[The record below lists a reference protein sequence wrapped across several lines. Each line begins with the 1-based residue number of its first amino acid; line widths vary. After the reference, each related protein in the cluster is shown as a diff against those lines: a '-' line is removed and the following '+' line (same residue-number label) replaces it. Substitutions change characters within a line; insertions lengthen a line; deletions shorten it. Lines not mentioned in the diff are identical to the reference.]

1 LTNKTEQT
9 SSSPDLME
17 ELLSSNPPKK
27 PLRRGEIID
36 GLIMEIN
43 EEGILLNIGH
53 KSEGFVPTREMR
65 SFTKLDFEELEE
77 GSEIVA
83 LVINPEDDDGATV
96 LSVDKARGERGWRVL
111 EKAKEDDQPVEGVII
126 GSNRGGAVVQAEDV
140 QGFIPLSQ
148 LVGPARELFVPK
160 KENAKDGFIG
170 MKITFKIFELNR
182 RRNRAI
188 FSEKAVLQQERA
200 EKKQQLIQT
209 LKVGDILKGRIV
221 GVSTFGAFVDIGGAD
236 GLIHISELSWDP
248 VSSPADVVTVGTEL
262 NVYVVKID
270 KESLKIALSLK
281 RLTPEPWELIK
292 DELETGKKIAAKVTK
307 ITTFGAFVR
316 TDQGVEGLVHV
327 SEISNRELGS
337 VEDIESI
344 INVGQLLDLTIVN
357 VDTER
362 KRLGLSLISSG
373 LPVEE
378 TVEAETPVEETVE
391 AETPVEETVE
401 AETPVEETVE
411 AETPVEETV
420 EAETPAEEDQK
431 SEEAEDKEKES

>member
-1 LTNKTEQT
+1 MTNKTEENGQA
-9 SSSPDLME
+9 PDLME

-36 GLIMEIN
+36 GKIMEIN
-43 EEGILLNIGH
+43 DEGLLLNIGH
-53 KSEGFVPTREMR
+53 KSEGIVPTREMR
-65 SFTKLDFEELEE
+65 SFTKVDYDTLEE
-77 GSEIVA
+77 GSEVVA
-83 LVINPEDDDGATV
+83 LVINPEDDDGATI

-111 EKAKEDDQPVEGVII
+111 EKAKEEDKAVDGVII

-200 EKKQQLIQT
+200 QKKQELIET
-209 LKVGDILKGRIV
+209 LQVGNILKGRIV

-248 VSSPADVVTVGTEL
+248 VSSPADIVTVGTEMD
-262 NVYVVKID
+262 VYVVKID
-270 KESLKIALSLK
+270 KENLKIALSLK
-281 RLTPEPWELIK
+281 RLTPEPWEIIK
-292 DELETGKKIAAKVTK
+292 DELVVGRKIIAKVTK

-316 TDQGVEGLVHV
+316 TEQGVEGLVLV
-327 SEISNRELGS
+327 SEISNQELGS
-337 VEDIESI
+337 VEDIESV
-344 INVGQLLDLTIVN
+344 INVGQSLDLTIVN
-357 VDTER
+357 VDAER
-362 KRLGLSLISSG
+362 KRLGLSLISSAK
-373 LPVEE
+373 PEE
-378 TVEAETPVEETVE
+378 NEEVQVASVAEDSQTN
-391 AETPVEETVE
+391 
-401 AETPVEETVE
+401 
-411 AETPVEETV
+411 
-420 EAETPAEEDQK
+420 
-431 SEEAEDKEKES
+431 SEENSDATSVSTDEDSTNEEATEEEKEV

>member
-1 LTNKTEQT
+1 MTNKTEENGQA
-9 SSSPDLME
+9 PDLME

-36 GLIMEIN
+36 GKIMEIN
-43 EEGILLNIGH
+43 DEGLLLNIGH
-53 KSEGFVPTREMR
+53 KSEGIVPTREMR
-65 SFTKLDFEELEE
+65 SFTKVDYDTLEE
-77 GSEIVA
+77 GSEVVA
-83 LVINPEDDDGATV
+83 LVINPEDDDGATI

-111 EKAKEDDQPVEGVII
+111 EKAKEEDKAVDGVII

-200 EKKQQLIQT
+200 QKKQELIET
-209 LKVGDILKGRIV
+209 LQVGNILKGRIV

-248 VSSPADVVTVGTEL
+248 VSSPADIVTVGTEMD
-262 NVYVVKID
+262 VYVVKID
-270 KESLKIALSLK
+270 KENLKIALSLK
-281 RLTPEPWELIK
+281 RLTPEPWEIIK
-292 DELETGKKIAAKVTK
+292 DELVVGRKIIAKVTK

-316 TDQGVEGLVHV
+316 TEQGVEGLVHV
-327 SEISNRELGS
+327 SEISNQELGS
-337 VEDIESI
+337 VEDIESV
-344 INVGQLLDLTIVN
+344 INVGQSLDLTIVN
-357 VDTER
+357 VDAER
-362 KRLGLSLISSG
+362 KRLGLSLISSAK
-373 LPVEE
+373 PEE
-378 TVEAETPVEETVE
+378 NEEVQVASVAEDSQTN
-391 AETPVEETVE
+391 
-401 AETPVEETVE
+401 
-411 AETPVEETV
+411 
-420 EAETPAEEDQK
+420 
-431 SEEAEDKEKES
+431 SEENSDATSVSTDEDSTNKEATEEEKEV

>member
-1 LTNKTEQT
+1 MTNKTEENGQA
-9 SSSPDLME
+9 PDLME

-36 GLIMEIN
+36 GKIMEIN
-43 EEGILLNIGH
+43 DEGLLLNIGH
-53 KSEGFVPTREMR
+53 KSEGIVPTREMR
-65 SFTKLDFEELEE
+65 SFTKVDYDTLEE
-77 GSEIVA
+77 GSEVVA
-83 LVINPEDDDGATV
+83 LVINPEDDDGATI

-111 EKAKEDDQPVEGVII
+111 EKAKEEDKAVDGVII

-200 EKKQQLIQT
+200 QKKQELIET
-209 LKVGDILKGRIV
+209 LQVGNILKGRIV

-248 VSSPADVVTVGTEL
+248 VSSPADIVTVGTEMD
-262 NVYVVKID
+262 VYVVKID
-270 KESLKIALSLK
+270 KENLKIALSLK
-281 RLTPEPWELIK
+281 RLTPEPWEIIK
-292 DELETGKKIAAKVTK
+292 DELVVGRKIIAKVTK

-316 TDQGVEGLVHV
+316 TEQGVEGLVHV
-327 SEISNRELGS
+327 SEISNQELGS
-337 VEDIESI
+337 VEDIESV
-344 INVGQLLDLTIVN
+344 INVGQSLDLTIVN

-362 KRLGLSLISSG
+362 KRLGLSLISSAK
-373 LPVEE
+373 PEE
-378 TVEAETPVEETVE
+378 NDEVQVAAVSEDSETNIEENSDTTSVSNDKDS
-391 AETPVEETVE
+391 TKEEVT
-401 AETPVEETVE
+401 EE
-411 AETPVEETV
+411 
-420 EAETPAEEDQK
+420 
-431 SEEAEDKEKES
+431 EKEV

>member
-1 LTNKTEQT
+1 MTNKTEENGQA
-9 SSSPDLME
+9 PDLME

-36 GLIMEIN
+36 GKIMEIN
-43 EEGILLNIGH
+43 DEGLLLNIGH
-53 KSEGFVPTREMR
+53 KSEGIVPTREMR
-65 SFTKLDFEELEE
+65 SFTKVDYDTLEE
-77 GSEIVA
+77 GSEVVA
-83 LVINPEDDDGATV
+83 LVINPEDDDGATI

-111 EKAKEDDQPVEGVII
+111 EKAKEEDKAVDGVII

-200 EKKQQLIQT
+200 QKKQELIET
-209 LKVGDILKGRIV
+209 LQVGNILKGRIV

-248 VSSPADVVTVGTEL
+248 VSSPADIVTVGTEMD
-262 NVYVVKID
+262 VYVVKID
-270 KESLKIALSLK
+270 KENLKIALSLK
-281 RLTPEPWELIK
+281 RLTPEPWEIIK
-292 DELETGKKIAAKVTK
+292 DELVVGRKIVAKVTK

-316 TDQGVEGLVHV
+316 TEQGVEGLVHV
-327 SEISNRELGS
+327 SEISNQELGS
-337 VEDIESI
+337 VEDIESV
-344 INVGQLLDLTIVN
+344 INVGQSLDLTIVN

-362 KRLGLSLISSG
+362 KRLGLSLISSAK
-373 LPVEE
+373 PEE
-378 TVEAETPVEETVE
+378 NDEVQVAAVSEDSETNIEENSDTTSVSI
-391 AETPVEETVE
+391 
-401 AETPVEETVE
+401 
-411 AETPVEETV
+411 
-420 EAETPAEEDQK
+420 EED
-431 SEEAEDKEKES
+431 STNEEVTEEEKEV

>member
-1 LTNKTEQT
+1 MTNKTEENGQA
-9 SSSPDLME
+9 PDLME

-36 GLIMEIN
+36 GKIMEIN
-43 EEGILLNIGH
+43 DEGLLLNIGH
-53 KSEGFVPTREMR
+53 KSEGIVPTREMR
-65 SFTKLDFEELEE
+65 SFTKVDFDTLEE
-77 GSEIVA
+77 GSEVVA
-83 LVINPEDDDGATV
+83 LVINPEDDDGATI

-111 EKAKEDDQPVEGVII
+111 EKAKEEDKAVDGVII

-200 EKKQQLIQT
+200 QKKQELIET
-209 LKVGDILKGRIV
+209 LQVGNILKGRIV

-248 VSSPADVVTVGTEL
+248 VSSPADIVTVGTEMD
-262 NVYVVKID
+262 VYVVKID
-270 KESLKIALSLK
+270 KENLKIALSLK
-281 RLTPEPWELIK
+281 RLTPEPWEIIK
-292 DELETGKKIAAKVTK
+292 DELVVGRKIVAKVTK

-316 TDQGVEGLVHV
+316 TEQGVEGLVHV
-327 SEISNRELGS
+327 SEISHQELGS
-337 VEDIESI
+337 VEDIESV
-344 INVGQLLDLTIVN
+344 INVGQSLDLTIVN

-362 KRLGLSLISSG
+362 KRLGLSLISSAK
-373 LPVEE
+373 PEE
-378 TVEAETPVEETVE
+378 NEEVQIAAESEDSESSIEENSVSTDE
-391 AETPVEETVE
+391 DLTNEEVT
-401 AETPVEETVE
+401 EE
-411 AETPVEETV
+411 
-420 EAETPAEEDQK
+420 
-431 SEEAEDKEKES
+431 EKEV

>member
-1 LTNKTEQT
+1 MTNKTEENGQA
-9 SSSPDLME
+9 PDLME

-36 GLIMEIN
+36 GKIMEIN
-43 EEGILLNIGH
+43 DEGLLLNIGH
-53 KSEGFVPTREMR
+53 KSEGIVPTREMR
-65 SFTKLDFEELEE
+65 SFTKVDYDTLEE
-77 GSEIVA
+77 GSEVVA
-83 LVINPEDDDGATV
+83 LVINPEDDDGATI

-111 EKAKEDDQPVEGVII
+111 EKAKEEDKAVDGVII

-200 EKKQQLIQT
+200 QKKQELIET
-209 LKVGDILKGRIV
+209 LQVGNILKGRIV

-248 VSSPADVVTVGTEL
+248 VSSPADIVTVGTEMD
-262 NVYVVKID
+262 VYVVKID
-270 KESLKIALSLK
+270 KENLKIALSLK
-281 RLTPEPWELIK
+281 RLTPEPWEIIK
-292 DELETGKKIAAKVTK
+292 DQLVVGRKIVAKVTK

-316 TDQGVEGLVHV
+316 TEQGVEGLVHV
-327 SEISNRELGS
+327 SEISNQELGS
-337 VEDIESI
+337 VEDIESV
-344 INVGQLLDLTIVN
+344 INVGQSLDLTIVN
-357 VDTER
+357 VDAER
-362 KRLGLSLISSG
+362 KRLGLSLISSAK
-373 LPVEE
+373 PEE
-378 TVEAETPVEETVE
+378 NEEVQVASVAEDSQTN
-391 AETPVEETVE
+391 
-401 AETPVEETVE
+401 
-411 AETPVEETV
+411 
-420 EAETPAEEDQK
+420 
-431 SEEAEDKEKES
+431 SEENSDATSVSTDEDSTNEEATEEEKEV

>member
-1 LTNKTEQT
+1 LTNKTEENGQA
-9 SSSPDLME
+9 PDLME

-36 GLIMEIN
+36 GKIMEIN
-43 EEGILLNIGH
+43 DEGLLLNIGH
-53 KSEGFVPTREMR
+53 KSEGIVPTREMR
-65 SFTKLDFEELEE
+65 SFTKVDFDTLEE
-77 GSEIVA
+77 GSEVVA
-83 LVINPEDDDGATV
+83 LVINPEDDDGATI

-111 EKAKEDDQPVEGVII
+111 EKAKEDDKAVDGVII

-200 EKKQQLIQT
+200 QKKQELIET
-209 LKVGDILKGRIV
+209 LQVGNILKGRIV

-248 VSSPADVVTVGTEL
+248 VSSPADIVTVGTEMD
-262 NVYVVKID
+262 VYVVKID
-270 KESLKIALSLK
+270 KENLKIALSLK
-281 RLTPEPWELIK
+281 RLTPEPWEIIK
-292 DELETGKKIAAKVTK
+292 DELVVGRKIVAKVTK

-316 TDQGVEGLVHV
+316 TEQGVEGLVHV
-327 SEISNRELGS
+327 SEISHQELGS
-337 VEDIESI
+337 VEDIESV
-344 INVGQLLDLTIVN
+344 INVGQSLDLTIVN

-362 KRLGLSLISSG
+362 KRLGLSLISSAK
-373 LPVEE
+373 PEE
-378 TVEAETPVEETVE
+378 NEEVQVAADSE
-391 AETPVEETVE
+391 DSESSIEENSVSTDE
-401 AETPVEETVE
+401 DLTNEEVT
-411 AETPVEETV
+411 EE
-420 EAETPAEEDQK
+420 
-431 SEEAEDKEKES
+431 EKEV

>member
-1 LTNKTEQT
+1 MTNKTEENGQA
-9 SSSPDLME
+9 PDLME

-36 GLIMEIN
+36 GKIMEIN
-43 EEGILLNIGH
+43 DEGLLLNIGH
-53 KSEGFVPTREMR
+53 KSEGIVPTREMR
-65 SFTKLDFEELEE
+65 SFTKVDFDTLEE
-77 GSEIVA
+77 GSEVVA
-83 LVINPEDDDGATV
+83 LVINPEDDDGATI

-111 EKAKEDDQPVEGVII
+111 EKAKEEDKAVDGVII

-200 EKKQQLIQT
+200 QKKQELIET
-209 LKVGDILKGRIV
+209 LQVGNILKGRIV

-248 VSSPADVVTVGTEL
+248 VSSPADIVTVGTEMD
-262 NVYVVKID
+262 VYVVKID
-270 KESLKIALSLK
+270 KENLKIALSLK
-281 RLTPEPWELIK
+281 RLTPEPWEIIK
-292 DELETGKKIAAKVTK
+292 DELVVGRKIIAKVTK

-316 TDQGVEGLVHV
+316 TEQGVEGLVHV
-327 SEISNRELGS
+327 SEISNQELGS
-337 VEDIESI
+337 VEDIESV
-344 INVGQLLDLTIVN
+344 INVGQSLDLTIVN
-357 VDTER
+357 VDAER
-362 KRLGLSLISSG
+362 KRLGLSLISSAK
-373 LPVEE
+373 PEE
-378 TVEAETPVEETVE
+378 NEEVQVASVAEDSQTN
-391 AETPVEETVE
+391 
-401 AETPVEETVE
+401 
-411 AETPVEETV
+411 
-420 EAETPAEEDQK
+420 
-431 SEEAEDKEKES
+431 SEENSDATSVSTDEDSTNEEATEEEKEV

>member
-1 LTNKTEQT
+1 MTNKIEENIANIASDT
-9 SSSPDLME
+9 DLME
-17 ELLSSNPPKK
+17 ELLSTNPPRK

-36 GLIMEIN
+36 GIIMEIN
-43 EEGILLNIGH
+43 DGGLLLNIGH
-53 KSEGFVPTREMR
+53 KSEGIVPSREMR
-65 SFTKLDFEELEE
+65 SFSKEDYDKLES
-77 GSEIVA
+77 GSEVVA
-83 LVINPEDDDGATV
+83 LVINPEDDDGATI

-111 EKAKEDDQPVEGVII
+111 EKAKEEDKPVDGIII

-200 EKKQQLIQT
+200 IKKKELIET
-209 LKVGDILKGRIV
+209 LQVGNILKGRIV

-248 VSSPADVVTVGTEL
+248 VTSPADVVTVGSEMD
-262 NVYVVKID
+262 VYVVKID
-270 KESLKIALSLK
+270 KENLKIALSLK
-281 RLTPEPWELIK
+281 RLTPEPWEIIK
-292 DELETGKKIAAKVTK
+292 DQLIVGEKIDASVTK

-316 TDQGVEGLVHV
+316 TDHGVEGLLHV
-327 SEISNRELGS
+327 SEISHEEITS
-337 VEDIESI
+337 VEEIEKLVS
-344 INVGQLLDLTIVN
+344 VGQKLNLTIVN

-362 KRLGLSLISSG
+362 KRLGLSIISSG
-373 LPVEE
+373 KPKSTENEESPSEISQEE
-378 TVEAETPVEETVE
+378 TTSEGIDSNNLDETSNLE
-391 AETPVEETVE
+391 
-401 AETPVEETVE
+401 
-411 AETPVEETV
+411 
-420 EAETPAEEDQK
+420 
-431 SEEAEDKEKES
+431 

>member
-1 LTNKTEQT
+1 MTNKTEENGQA
-9 SSSPDLME
+9 PDLME

-36 GLIMEIN
+36 GKIMEIN
-43 EEGILLNIGH
+43 DEGLLLNIGH
-53 KSEGFVPTREMR
+53 KSEGIVPTREMR
-65 SFTKLDFEELEE
+65 SFTKVDYDTLEE
-77 GSEIVA
+77 GSEVVA
-83 LVINPEDDDGATV
+83 LVINPEDDDGATI

-111 EKAKEDDQPVEGVII
+111 EKAKEEDKAVDGVII

-200 EKKQQLIQT
+200 QKKQELIET
-209 LKVGDILKGRIV
+209 LQVGNILKGRIV

-248 VSSPADVVTVGTEL
+248 VSSPADIVTVGTEMD
-262 NVYVVKID
+262 VYVVKID
-270 KESLKIALSLK
+270 KENLKIALSLK
-281 RLTPEPWELIK
+281 RLTPEPWEIIK
-292 DELETGKKIAAKVTK
+292 DELVVGRKIVAKVTK

-316 TDQGVEGLVHV
+316 TEQGVEGLVHV
-327 SEISNRELGS
+327 SEISHQELGS
-337 VEDIESI
+337 VEDIESV
-344 INVGQLLDLTIVN
+344 INVGQSLDLTIVN

-362 KRLGLSLISSG
+362 KRLGLSLISSAK
-373 LPVEE
+373 PEE
-378 TVEAETPVEETVE
+378 NEEVQVAADSE
-391 AETPVEETVE
+391 DSESSIEENSVSTDE
-401 AETPVEETVE
+401 DPTNEEVT
-411 AETPVEETV
+411 EE
-420 EAETPAEEDQK
+420 
-431 SEEAEDKEKES
+431 EKEV

>member
-1 LTNKTEQT
+1 MTNKTEENGQA
-9 SSSPDLME
+9 PDLME

-36 GLIMEIN
+36 GKIMEIN
-43 EEGILLNIGH
+43 DEGLLLNIGH
-53 KSEGFVPTREMR
+53 KSEGIVPTREMR
-65 SFTKLDFEELEE
+65 SFTKVDFDTLEE
-77 GSEIVA
+77 GSEVVA
-83 LVINPEDDDGATV
+83 LVINPEDDDGATI

-111 EKAKEDDQPVEGVII
+111 EKAKEDDKAVDGVII

-200 EKKQQLIQT
+200 QKKQELIET
-209 LKVGDILKGRIV
+209 LQVGNILKGRIV

-236 GLIHISELSWDP
+236 GLSHISELTWDP
-248 VSSPADVVTVGTEL
+248 VSSPADIVTVGTEMD
-262 NVYVVKID
+262 VYVVKID
-270 KESLKIALSLK
+270 KENLKIALSLK
-281 RLTPEPWELIK
+281 RLTPEPWEIIK
-292 DELETGKKIAAKVTK
+292 DELVVGRKIVAKVTK

-316 TDQGVEGLVHV
+316 TEQGVEGLVHV
-327 SEISNRELGS
+327 SEISHQELGY
-337 VEDIESI
+337 VEDIESV
-344 INVGQLLDLTIVN
+344 INVGQSLDLTIVN

-362 KRLGLSLISSG
+362 KRLGLSLISSAK
-373 LPVEE
+373 PEENEEVQVAAESEDSESSVEE
-378 TVEAETPVEETVE
+378 NSVSSDEDPTNEEVT
-391 AETPVEETVE
+391 EE
-401 AETPVEETVE
+401 
-411 AETPVEETV
+411 
-420 EAETPAEEDQK
+420 
-431 SEEAEDKEKES
+431 EKEV

>member
-1 LTNKTEQT
+1 MTNKTEENGQA
-9 SSSPDLME
+9 PDLME

-36 GLIMEIN
+36 GKIMEIN
-43 EEGILLNIGH
+43 DEGLLLNIGH
-53 KSEGFVPTREMR
+53 KSEGIVPTREMR
-65 SFTKLDFEELEE
+65 SFTKVDYDTLEE
-77 GSEIVA
+77 GSEVVA
-83 LVINPEDDDGATV
+83 LVINPEDDDGATI

-111 EKAKEDDQPVEGVII
+111 EKAKEEDKAVDGVII

-200 EKKQQLIQT
+200 QKKQELIET
-209 LKVGDILKGRIV
+209 LQVGNILKGRIV

-248 VSSPADVVTVGTEL
+248 VSSPADIVTVGTEMD
-262 NVYVVKID
+262 VYVVKID
-270 KESLKIALSLK
+270 KENLKIALSLK
-281 RLTPEPWELIK
+281 RLTPEPWEIIK
-292 DELETGKKIAAKVTK
+292 DELVVGRKIVAKVTK

-316 TDQGVEGLVHV
+316 TEQGVEGLVHV
-327 SEISNRELGS
+327 SEISHQELGS
-337 VEDIESI
+337 VEDIESV
-344 INVGQLLDLTIVN
+344 INVGQSLDLTIVN

-362 KRLGLSLISSG
+362 KRLGLSLISSAK
-373 LPVEE
+373 PEE
-378 TVEAETPVEETVE
+378 NEEVQVAADSE
-391 AETPVEETVE
+391 DSESSIEENSVSTDE
-401 AETPVEETVE
+401 DLTNEEVT
-411 AETPVEETV
+411 EE
-420 EAETPAEEDQK
+420 
-431 SEEAEDKEKES
+431 EKEV

>member
-1 LTNKTEQT
+1 MTNKTEENGQA
-9 SSSPDLME
+9 PDLME

-36 GLIMEIN
+36 GKIMEIN
-43 EEGILLNIGH
+43 DEGLLLNIGH
-53 KSEGFVPTREMR
+53 KSEGIVPTREMR
-65 SFTKLDFEELEE
+65 SFTKVDFDTLEE
-77 GSEIVA
+77 GSEVVA
-83 LVINPEDDDGATV
+83 LVINPEDDDGATI

-111 EKAKEDDQPVEGVII
+111 EKAKEDDKAVDGVII

-200 EKKQQLIQT
+200 QKKQELIET
-209 LKVGDILKGRIV
+209 LQVGNILKGRIV

-248 VSSPADVVTVGTEL
+248 VSSPADIVTVGTEMD
-262 NVYVVKID
+262 VYVVKID
-270 KESLKIALSLK
+270 KENLKIALSLK
-281 RLTPEPWELIK
+281 RLTPEPWEIIK
-292 DELETGKKIAAKVTK
+292 DELVVGRKIVAKVTK

-316 TDQGVEGLVHV
+316 TEQGVEGLVHV
-327 SEISNRELGS
+327 SEISHQELGS
-337 VEDIESI
+337 VEDIESV
-344 INVGQLLDLTIVN
+344 INVGQSLDLTIVN

-362 KRLGLSLISSG
+362 KRLGLSLISSAK
-373 LPVEE
+373 PEENEEVQVAAESEDSESSVEE
-378 TVEAETPVEETVE
+378 NSVSSDEDPTNEEVT
-391 AETPVEETVE
+391 EE
-401 AETPVEETVE
+401 
-411 AETPVEETV
+411 
-420 EAETPAEEDQK
+420 
-431 SEEAEDKEKES
+431 EK

>member
-1 LTNKTEQT
+1 MTNKTEENGQA
-9 SSSPDLME
+9 PDLME

-36 GLIMEIN
+36 GKIMEIN
-43 EEGILLNIGH
+43 DEGLLLNIGH
-53 KSEGFVPTREMR
+53 KSEGIVPTREMR
-65 SFTKLDFEELEE
+65 SFTKVDFDTLEE
-77 GSEIVA
+77 GSEVVA
-83 LVINPEDDDGATV
+83 LVINPEDDDGATI

-111 EKAKEDDQPVEGVII
+111 EKAKEDDKAVDGVII

-200 EKKQQLIQT
+200 QKKQELIET
-209 LKVGDILKGRIV
+209 LQVGNILKGRIV

-248 VSSPADVVTVGTEL
+248 VSSPADIVTVGTEMD
-262 NVYVVKID
+262 VYVVKID
-270 KESLKIALSLK
+270 KENLKIALSLK
-281 RLTPEPWELIK
+281 RLTPEPWEIIK
-292 DELETGKKIAAKVTK
+292 DELVVGRKIVAKVTK

-316 TDQGVEGLVHV
+316 TEQGVEGLVHV
-327 SEISNRELGS
+327 SEISHQELGS
-337 VEDIESI
+337 VEDIESV
-344 INVGQLLDLTIVN
+344 INVGQSLDLTIVN

-362 KRLGLSLISSG
+362 KRLGLSLISSAK
-373 LPVEE
+373 PEENEEVQVAAESEDSESSVEE
-378 TVEAETPVEETVE
+378 NSVSTDEDPTNEEVT
-391 AETPVEETVE
+391 EE
-401 AETPVEETVE
+401 
-411 AETPVEETV
+411 
-420 EAETPAEEDQK
+420 
-431 SEEAEDKEKES
+431 EKEV

>member
-1 LTNKTEQT
+1 
-9 SSSPDLME
+9 ME

-36 GLIMEIN
+36 GKIMEIN
-43 EEGILLNIGH
+43 DEGLLLNIGH
-53 KSEGFVPTREMR
+53 KSEGIVPTREMR
-65 SFTKLDFEELEE
+65 SFTKVDYDTLEE
-77 GSEIVA
+77 GSEVVA
-83 LVINPEDDDGATV
+83 LVINPEDDDGATI

-111 EKAKEDDQPVEGVII
+111 EKAKEEDKAVDGVII

-200 EKKQQLIQT
+200 QKKQELIET
-209 LKVGDILKGRIV
+209 LQVGNILKGRIV

-248 VSSPADVVTVGTEL
+248 VSSPADIVTVGTEMD
-262 NVYVVKID
+262 VYVVKID
-270 KESLKIALSLK
+270 KENLKIALSLK
-281 RLTPEPWELIK
+281 RLTPEPWEIIK
-292 DELETGKKIAAKVTK
+292 DQLVVGRKIVAKVTK

-316 TDQGVEGLVHV
+316 TEQGVEGLVHV
-327 SEISNRELGS
+327 SEISNQELGS
-337 VEDIESI
+337 VEDIESV
-344 INVGQLLDLTIVN
+344 INVGQSLDLTIVN

-362 KRLGLSLISSG
+362 KRLGLSLISSAK
-373 LPVEE
+373 PEE
-378 TVEAETPVEETVE
+378 NDEVQVAAVSEDSETNIEENSDTTSVSNDE
-391 AETPVEETVE
+391 DSTNEDVTEE
-401 AETPVEETVE
+401 
-411 AETPVEETV
+411 
-420 EAETPAEEDQK
+420 
-431 SEEAEDKEKES
+431 EKEV

>member
-1 LTNKTEQT
+1 MTNKTEENGQA
-9 SSSPDLME
+9 PDLME

-36 GLIMEIN
+36 GKIMEIN
-43 EEGILLNIGH
+43 DEGLLLNIGH
-53 KSEGFVPTREMR
+53 KSEGIVPTREMR
-65 SFTKLDFEELEE
+65 SFTKVDFDTLEE
-77 GSEIVA
+77 GSEVVA
-83 LVINPEDDDGATV
+83 LVINPEDDDGATI

-111 EKAKEDDQPVEGVII
+111 EKAKEDDKAVDGVII

-200 EKKQQLIQT
+200 QKKQELIET
-209 LKVGDILKGRIV
+209 LQVGNILKGRIV

-248 VSSPADVVTVGTEL
+248 VSSPADIVTVGTEMD
-262 NVYVVKID
+262 VYVVKID
-270 KESLKIALSLK
+270 KENLKIALSLK
-281 RLTPEPWELIK
+281 RLTPEPWEIIK
-292 DELETGKKIAAKVTK
+292 DELVVGRKIVAKVTK

-316 TDQGVEGLVHV
+316 TEQGVEGLVHV
-327 SEISNRELGS
+327 SEISHQELGS
-337 VEDIESI
+337 VEDIESV
-344 INVGQLLDLTIVN
+344 INVGQSLDLTIVN

-362 KRLGLSLISSG
+362 KRLGLSLISSAK
-373 LPVEE
+373 PEENEEVQVAAESEDSESSVEE
-378 TVEAETPVEETVE
+378 NSVSSDEDPTNEEVT
-391 AETPVEETVE
+391 EE
-401 AETPVEETVE
+401 
-411 AETPVEETV
+411 
-420 EAETPAEEDQK
+420 
-431 SEEAEDKEKES
+431 EKEV

>member
-1 LTNKTEQT
+1 MTNKTEENGQA
-9 SSSPDLME
+9 PDLME

-36 GLIMEIN
+36 GKIMEIN
-43 EEGILLNIGH
+43 DEGLLLNIGH
-53 KSEGFVPTREMR
+53 KSEGIVPTREMR
-65 SFTKLDFEELEE
+65 SFTKVDFDTLEE
-77 GSEIVA
+77 GSEVVA
-83 LVINPEDDDGATV
+83 LVINPEDDDGATI

-111 EKAKEDDQPVEGVII
+111 EKAKEDDKAVDGVII

-200 EKKQQLIQT
+200 QKKQELIET
-209 LKVGDILKGRIV
+209 LQVGNILKGRIV

-248 VSSPADVVTVGTEL
+248 VSSPADIVTVGTEMD
-262 NVYVVKID
+262 VYVVKID
-270 KESLKIALSLK
+270 KENLKIALSLK
-281 RLTPEPWELIK
+281 RLTPEPWEIIK
-292 DELETGKKIAAKVTK
+292 DELVVGRKIVAKVTK

-316 TDQGVEGLVHV
+316 TEQGVEGLVHV
-327 SEISNRELGS
+327 SEISHQELGS
-337 VEDIESI
+337 VEDIESV
-344 INVGQLLDLTIVN
+344 INVGQSLDLTIVN

-362 KRLGLSLISSG
+362 KRLGLSLISSAK
-373 LPVEE
+373 PEE
-378 TVEAETPVEETVE
+378 NEEVQVAADSE
-391 AETPVEETVE
+391 DSESSIEENSVSTDE
-401 AETPVEETVE
+401 DPTNEEVT
-411 AETPVEETV
+411 EE
-420 EAETPAEEDQK
+420 
-431 SEEAEDKEKES
+431 EKEV

>member
-1 LTNKTEQT
+1 LTNKTEENGQA
-9 SSSPDLME
+9 PDLME

-36 GLIMEIN
+36 GKIMEIN
-43 EEGILLNIGH
+43 DEGLLLNIGH
-53 KSEGFVPTREMR
+53 KSEGIVPTREMR
-65 SFTKLDFEELEE
+65 SFTKVDYDTLEE
-77 GSEIVA
+77 GSEVVA
-83 LVINPEDDDGATV
+83 LVINPEDDDGATI

-111 EKAKEDDQPVEGVII
+111 EKAKEEDKAVDGVII

-200 EKKQQLIQT
+200 QKKQELIET
-209 LKVGDILKGRIV
+209 LQVGNILKGRIV

-248 VSSPADVVTVGTEL
+248 VSSPADIVTVGTEMD
-262 NVYVVKID
+262 VYVVKID
-270 KESLKIALSLK
+270 KENLKIALSLK
-281 RLTPEPWELIK
+281 RLTPEPWEIIK
-292 DELETGKKIAAKVTK
+292 DELVVGRKIVAKVTK

-316 TDQGVEGLVHV
+316 TEQGVEGLVHV
-327 SEISNRELGS
+327 SEISNQELGS
-337 VEDIESI
+337 VEDIESV
-344 INVGQLLDLTIVN
+344 INVGQSLDLTIVN

-362 KRLGLSLISSG
+362 KRLGLSLISSAK
-373 LPVEE
+373 PEE
-378 TVEAETPVEETVE
+378 NDEVQVAAVSEDSETNIEENS
-391 AETPVEETVE
+391 ETTSVSNDEDSTNEEVT
-401 AETPVEETVE
+401 EE
-411 AETPVEETV
+411 
-420 EAETPAEEDQK
+420 
-431 SEEAEDKEKES
+431 EKEV

>member
-1 LTNKTEQT
+1 MTNKTEENGQA
-9 SSSPDLME
+9 PDLME

-36 GLIMEIN
+36 GKIMEIN
-43 EEGILLNIGH
+43 DEGLLLNIGH
-53 KSEGFVPTREMR
+53 KSEGIVPTREMR
-65 SFTKLDFEELEE
+65 SFTKVDFDTLEE
-77 GSEIVA
+77 GSEVVA
-83 LVINPEDDDGATV
+83 LVINPEDDDGATI

-111 EKAKEDDQPVEGVII
+111 EKAKEDDKAVDGVII

-200 EKKQQLIQT
+200 QKKQELIET
-209 LKVGDILKGRIV
+209 LQVGNILKGRIV

-248 VSSPADVVTVGTEL
+248 VSSPADIVTVGTEMD
-262 NVYVVKID
+262 VYVVKID
-270 KESLKIALSLK
+270 KENLKIALSLK
-281 RLTPEPWELIK
+281 RLTPEPWEIIK
-292 DELETGKKIAAKVTK
+292 DELVVGRKIVAKVTK

-316 TDQGVEGLVHV
+316 TEQGVEGLVHV
-327 SEISNRELGS
+327 SEISHQELGS
-337 VEDIESI
+337 VEDIESV
-344 INVGQLLDLTIVN
+344 INVGQSLDLTIVN

-362 KRLGLSLISSG
+362 KRLGLSLISSAK
-373 LPVEE
+373 PEE
-378 TVEAETPVEETVE
+378 NEEVQVAADSGDSE
-391 AETPVEETVE
+391 SNIEENSVSTDE
-401 AETPVEETVE
+401 DPTNEEVT
-411 AETPVEETV
+411 EE
-420 EAETPAEEDQK
+420 
-431 SEEAEDKEKES
+431 EK

>member
-1 LTNKTEQT
+1 LTNKTEENGQA
-9 SSSPDLME
+9 PDLME

-36 GLIMEIN
+36 GKIMEIN
-43 EEGILLNIGH
+43 DEGLLLNIGH
-53 KSEGFVPTREMR
+53 KSEGIVPTREMR
-65 SFTKLDFEELEE
+65 SFTKVDFDTLEE
-77 GSEIVA
+77 GSEVVA
-83 LVINPEDDDGATV
+83 LVINPEDDDGATI

-111 EKAKEDDQPVEGVII
+111 EKAKEDDKAVDGVII

-200 EKKQQLIQT
+200 QKKQELIET
-209 LKVGDILKGRIV
+209 LQVGNILKGRIV

-248 VSSPADVVTVGTEL
+248 VSSPADIVTVGTEMD
-262 NVYVVKID
+262 VYVVKID
-270 KESLKIALSLK
+270 KENLKIALSLK
-281 RLTPEPWELIK
+281 RLTPEPWEIIK
-292 DELETGKKIAAKVTK
+292 DELVVGRKIVAKVTK

-316 TDQGVEGLVHV
+316 TEQGVEGLVHV
-327 SEISNRELGS
+327 SEISHQELGS
-337 VEDIESI
+337 VEDIESV
-344 INVGQLLDLTIVN
+344 INVGQSLDLTIVN

-362 KRLGLSLISSG
+362 KRLGLSLISSAK
-373 LPVEE
+373 PEENEEVQVAAESEDSESSVEE
-378 TVEAETPVEETVE
+378 NSVSSDEDPTNEEVT
-391 AETPVEETVE
+391 EE
-401 AETPVEETVE
+401 
-411 AETPVEETV
+411 
-420 EAETPAEEDQK
+420 
-431 SEEAEDKEKES
+431 EKEV

>member
-1 LTNKTEQT
+1 MTNKTEENGQA
-9 SSSPDLME
+9 PDLME

-36 GLIMEIN
+36 GKIMEIN
-43 EEGILLNIGH
+43 DEGLLLNIGH
-53 KSEGFVPTREMR
+53 KSEGIVPTREMR
-65 SFTKLDFEELEE
+65 SFTKVDYDTLEE
-77 GSEIVA
+77 GSEVVA
-83 LVINPEDDDGATV
+83 LVINPEDDDGATI

-111 EKAKEDDQPVEGVII
+111 EKAKEEDKAVDGVII

-200 EKKQQLIQT
+200 QKKQELIET
-209 LKVGDILKGRIV
+209 LQVGNILKGRIV

-248 VSSPADVVTVGTEL
+248 VSSPSDIVTVGTEMD
-262 NVYVVKID
+262 VYVVKID
-270 KESLKIALSLK
+270 KENLKIALSLK
-281 RLTPEPWELIK
+281 RLTPEPWEIIK
-292 DELETGKKIAAKVTK
+292 DELVVGRKIVAKVTK

-316 TDQGVEGLVHV
+316 TEQGVEGLVHV
-327 SEISNRELGS
+327 SEISHQELGS
-337 VEDIESI
+337 VEDIESV
-344 INVGQLLDLTIVN
+344 INVGQSLDLTIVN

-362 KRLGLSLISSG
+362 KRLGLSLISSAK
-373 LPVEE
+373 PEENEEVQVAAESEDSESSVEE
-378 TVEAETPVEETVE
+378 NSVSSDEDPTNEEVT
-391 AETPVEETVE
+391 EE
-401 AETPVEETVE
+401 
-411 AETPVEETV
+411 
-420 EAETPAEEDQK
+420 
-431 SEEAEDKEKES
+431 EK

>member
-1 LTNKTEQT
+1 MTNKTEENGQA
-9 SSSPDLME
+9 PDLME

-36 GLIMEIN
+36 GKIMEIN
-43 EEGILLNIGH
+43 DEGLLLNIGH
-53 KSEGFVPTREMR
+53 KSEGIVPTREMR
-65 SFTKLDFEELEE
+65 SFTKVDYDTLEE
-77 GSEIVA
+77 GSEVVA
-83 LVINPEDDDGATV
+83 LVINPEDDDGATI

-111 EKAKEDDQPVEGVII
+111 EKAKEEDKAVDGVII

-200 EKKQQLIQT
+200 QKKQELIET
-209 LKVGDILKGRIV
+209 LQVGNILKGRIV

-248 VSSPADVVTVGTEL
+248 VSSPADIVTVGTEMD
-262 NVYVVKID
+262 VYVVKID
-270 KESLKIALSLK
+270 KENLKIALSLK
-281 RLTPEPWELIK
+281 RLTPEPWEIIK
-292 DELETGKKIAAKVTK
+292 DELVVGRKIVAKVTK

-316 TDQGVEGLVHV
+316 TEQGVEGLVHV
-327 SEISNRELGS
+327 SEISNQELGS
-337 VEDIESI
+337 VEDIESV
-344 INVGQLLDLTIVN
+344 INVGQSLDLTIVN

-362 KRLGLSLISSG
+362 KRLGLSLISSAK
-373 LPVEE
+373 PEE
-378 TVEAETPVEETVE
+378 NDEVQVAAVSEDSETNIEENSDTTSVSNDE
-391 AETPVEETVE
+391 DSTNEEVT
-401 AETPVEETVE
+401 EE
-411 AETPVEETV
+411 
-420 EAETPAEEDQK
+420 
-431 SEEAEDKEKES
+431 EKEV

>member
-1 LTNKTEQT
+1 MTNKIEENIASDT
-9 SSSPDLME
+9 DLME
-17 ELLSSNPPKK
+17 ELLSTNPPRK

-36 GLIMEIN
+36 GIIMEIN
-43 EEGILLNIGH
+43 DGGLLLNIGH
-53 KSEGFVPTREMR
+53 KSEGIVPSREMR
-65 SFTKLDFEELEE
+65 SYSKEDYDKLES
-77 GSEIVA
+77 GSEVVA
-83 LVINPEDDDGATV
+83 LVINPEDDDGATI

-111 EKAKEDDQPVEGVII
+111 EKAKEEDKPVDGIII

-200 EKKQQLIQT
+200 IKKKELIET
-209 LKVGDILKGRIV
+209 LQVGNILKGRIV

-248 VSSPADVVTVGTEL
+248 VTSPADVVTVGSEMD
-262 NVYVVKID
+262 VYVVKID
-270 KESLKIALSLK
+270 KENLKIALSLK
-281 RLTPEPWELIK
+281 RLTPEPWEIIK
-292 DELETGKKIAAKVTK
+292 DQLIVGEKIDASVTK

-316 TDQGVEGLVHV
+316 TDHGVEGLLHV
-327 SEISNRELGS
+327 SEISHEEITS
-337 VEDIESI
+337 VEEIEKLVS
-344 INVGQLLDLTIVN
+344 VGQKLNLTIVN

-362 KRLGLSLISSG
+362 KRLGLSIISSG
-373 LPVEE
+373 KPKSTENEESPSEISQEE
-378 TVEAETPVEETVE
+378 TT
-391 AETPVEETVE
+391 
-401 AETPVEETVE
+401 
-411 AETPVEETV
+411 
-420 EAETPAEEDQK
+420 
-431 SEEAEDKEKES
+431 SEGIDSNNLDDTSNLE

>member
-1 LTNKTEQT
+1 MTNKTEENGQA
-9 SSSPDLME
+9 PDLME

-36 GLIMEIN
+36 GQIMEIN
-43 EEGILLNIGH
+43 DEGLLLNIGH
-53 KSEGFVPTREMR
+53 KSEGIVPTREMR
-65 SFTKLDFEELEE
+65 SFTKVDFDTLEE
-77 GSEIVA
+77 GSEVVA
-83 LVINPEDDDGATV
+83 LVINPEDDDGATI

-111 EKAKEDDQPVEGVII
+111 EKAKEDDKAVDGVII

-200 EKKQQLIQT
+200 QKKQELIET
-209 LKVGDILKGRIV
+209 LQVGNILKGRIV

-248 VSSPADVVTVGTEL
+248 VSSPADIVTVGTEMD
-262 NVYVVKID
+262 VYVVKID
-270 KESLKIALSLK
+270 KENLKIALSLK
-281 RLTPEPWELIK
+281 RLTPEPWEIIK
-292 DELETGKKIAAKVTK
+292 DELVVGRKIVAKVTK

-316 TDQGVEGLVHV
+316 TEQGVEGLVHV
-327 SEISNRELGS
+327 SEISNQELGS
-337 VEDIESI
+337 VEDIESV
-344 INVGQLLDLTIVN
+344 INVGQSLDLTIVN

-362 KRLGLSLISSG
+362 KRLGLSLISSAK
-373 LPVEE
+373 PEE
-378 TVEAETPVEETVE
+378 NEEVQVAGE
-391 AETPVEETVE
+391 SEDSESNIEENSVSTDE
-401 AETPVEETVE
+401 DPTNEDPTNEEVT
-411 AETPVEETV
+411 EE
-420 EAETPAEEDQK
+420 
-431 SEEAEDKEKES
+431 EKEV

>member
-1 LTNKTEQT
+1 MTNKIEENI
-9 SSSPDLME
+9 SSDTDLME
-17 ELLSSNPPKK
+17 ELLTNNPPRK

-36 GLIMEIN
+36 GSIMEIN
-43 EEGILLNIGH
+43 EEGLLLNIGH
-53 KSEGFVPTREMR
+53 KSEGIVPSREMR
-65 SFTKLDFEELEE
+65 SYSKEDFESLES
-77 GSEIVA
+77 GSEVVA
-83 LVINPEDDDGATV
+83 LVINPEDDDGATI

-111 EKAKEDDQPVEGVII
+111 EKAKEDDKPVEGVII

-200 EKKQQLIQT
+200 LKKQELIET

-248 VSSPADVVTVGTEL
+248 VSSPADVVTVGSEMD
-262 NVYVVKID
+262 VYVVKID
-270 KESLKIALSLK
+270 KENLKIALSLK
-281 RLTPEPWELIK
+281 RLTPEPWEIIK
-292 DELETGKKIAAKVTK
+292 DQLVVGNKIDATVTK

-316 TDQGVEGLVHV
+316 TEQGVEGLLHV
-327 SEISNRELGS
+327 SEISNEEITS
-337 VEDIESI
+337 VEEIENVVS
-344 INVGQLLDLTIVN
+344 VGQKLNLTIVN
-357 VDTER
+357 VDAER
-362 KRLGLSLISSG
+362 KRLGLSIISSG
-373 LPVEE
+373 NISEV
-378 TVEAETPVEETVE
+378 T
-391 AETPVEETVE
+391 
-401 AETPVEETVE
+401 
-411 AETPVEETV
+411 
-420 EAETPAEEDQK
+420 D
-431 SEEAEDKEKES
+431 SEEAPEEEAPEEETPEETEIDESENSDSDASESSKESE

>member
-1 LTNKTEQT
+1 MTNKIEENIANIASDT
-9 SSSPDLME
+9 DLME
-17 ELLSSNPPKK
+17 ELLSTNPPRK

-36 GLIMEIN
+36 GIIMEIN
-43 EEGILLNIGH
+43 DGGLLLNIGH
-53 KSEGFVPTREMR
+53 KSEGIVPSREMR
-65 SFTKLDFEELEE
+65 SYSKEDYDKLES
-77 GSEIVA
+77 GSEVVA
-83 LVINPEDDDGATV
+83 LVINPEDDDGATI

-111 EKAKEDDQPVEGVII
+111 EKAKEEDKPVDGIII

-200 EKKQQLIQT
+200 IKKKELIET
-209 LKVGDILKGRIV
+209 LQVGNILKGRIV

-248 VSSPADVVTVGTEL
+248 VTSPADVVTVGSEMD
-262 NVYVVKID
+262 VYVVKID
-270 KESLKIALSLK
+270 KENLKIALSLK
-281 RLTPEPWELIK
+281 RLTPEPWEIIK
-292 DELETGKKIAAKVTK
+292 DQLIVGEKIDASVTK

-316 TDQGVEGLVHV
+316 TDHGVEGLLHV
-327 SEISNRELGS
+327 SEISHEEITS
-337 VEDIESI
+337 VEEIEKLVS
-344 INVGQLLDLTIVN
+344 VGQKLNLTIVN

-362 KRLGLSLISSG
+362 KRLGLSIISSG
-373 LPVEE
+373 KPKSTENEESPSEISQEE
-378 TVEAETPVEETVE
+378 TTSEGIDSNNLDETSNLE
-391 AETPVEETVE
+391 
-401 AETPVEETVE
+401 
-411 AETPVEETV
+411 
-420 EAETPAEEDQK
+420 
-431 SEEAEDKEKES
+431 

>member
-1 LTNKTEQT
+1 LTNKTEENGQA
-9 SSSPDLME
+9 PDLME

-36 GLIMEIN
+36 GKIMEIN
-43 EEGILLNIGH
+43 DEGLLLNIGH
-53 KSEGFVPTREMR
+53 KSEGIVPTREMR
-65 SFTKLDFEELEE
+65 SFTKVDFDTLEE
-77 GSEIVA
+77 GSEVVA
-83 LVINPEDDDGATV
+83 LVINPEDDDGATI

-111 EKAKEDDQPVEGVII
+111 EKAKEDDKAVDGVII

-200 EKKQQLIQT
+200 QKKQELIET
-209 LKVGDILKGRIV
+209 LQVGNILKGRIV

-248 VSSPADVVTVGTEL
+248 VSSPADIVTVGTEMD
-262 NVYVVKID
+262 VYVVKID
-270 KESLKIALSLK
+270 KENLKIALSLK
-281 RLTPEPWELIK
+281 RLTPEPWEIIK
-292 DELETGKKIAAKVTK
+292 DELVVGRKIVAKVTK

-316 TDQGVEGLVHV
+316 TEQGVEGLVHV
-327 SEISNRELGS
+327 SEISHQELGS
-337 VEDIESI
+337 VEDIESV
-344 INVGQLLDLTIVN
+344 INVGQSLDLTIVN

-362 KRLGLSLISSG
+362 KRLGLSLISSAK
-373 LPVEE
+373 PEENEEVQVAADSEDSESSVEE
-378 TVEAETPVEETVE
+378 NSVSSDEDPTNEEVT
-391 AETPVEETVE
+391 EE
-401 AETPVEETVE
+401 
-411 AETPVEETV
+411 
-420 EAETPAEEDQK
+420 
-431 SEEAEDKEKES
+431 EKEV

>member
-1 LTNKTEQT
+1 MTNKTEENGQA
-9 SSSPDLME
+9 PDLME

-36 GLIMEIN
+36 GKIMEIN
-43 EEGILLNIGH
+43 DEGLLLNIGH
-53 KSEGFVPTREMR
+53 KSEGIVPTREMR
-65 SFTKLDFEELEE
+65 SFTKVDYDTLEE
-77 GSEIVA
+77 GSEVVA
-83 LVINPEDDDGATV
+83 LVINPEDDDGATI

-111 EKAKEDDQPVEGVII
+111 EKAKEEDKAVDGVII

-200 EKKQQLIQT
+200 QKKQELIET
-209 LKVGDILKGRIV
+209 LQVGNILKGRIV

-248 VSSPADVVTVGTEL
+248 VSSPADIVTVGTEMD
-262 NVYVVKID
+262 VYVVKID
-270 KESLKIALSLK
+270 KENLKIALSLK
-281 RLTPEPWELIK
+281 RLTPEPWEIIK
-292 DELETGKKIAAKVTK
+292 DELVVGRKIVAKVTK

-316 TDQGVEGLVHV
+316 TEQGVEGLVHV
-327 SEISNRELGS
+327 SEISNQELGS
-337 VEDIESI
+337 VEDIESV
-344 INVGQLLDLTIVN
+344 INVGQSLDLTIVN
-357 VDTER
+357 VDAER
-362 KRLGLSLISSG
+362 KRLGLSLISSAK
-373 LPVEE
+373 PEENEEVQIAAVAEDSETNSEENSDTISVSTDEDSTNEEAVEE
-378 TVEAETPVEETVE
+378 
-391 AETPVEETVE
+391 
-401 AETPVEETVE
+401 
-411 AETPVEETV
+411 
-420 EAETPAEEDQK
+420 
-431 SEEAEDKEKES
+431 EKEV

>member
-1 LTNKTEQT
+1 
-9 SSSPDLME
+9 ME

-36 GLIMEIN
+36 GKIMEIN
-43 EEGILLNIGH
+43 DEGLLLNIGH
-53 KSEGFVPTREMR
+53 KSEGIVPTREMR
-65 SFTKLDFEELEE
+65 SFTKVDYDTLEE
-77 GSEIVA
+77 GSEVVA
-83 LVINPEDDDGATV
+83 LVINPEDDDGATI

-111 EKAKEDDQPVEGVII
+111 EKAKEEDKAVDGVII

-200 EKKQQLIQT
+200 QKKQELIET
-209 LKVGDILKGRIV
+209 LQVGNILKGRIV

-248 VSSPADVVTVGTEL
+248 VSSPADIVTVGTEMD
-262 NVYVVKID
+262 VYVVKID
-270 KESLKIALSLK
+270 KENLKIALSLK
-281 RLTPEPWELIK
+281 RLTPEPWEIIK
-292 DELETGKKIAAKVTK
+292 DELVVGRKIVAKVTK

-316 TDQGVEGLVHV
+316 TEQGVEGLVHV
-327 SEISNRELGS
+327 SEISNQELGS
-337 VEDIESI
+337 VEDIESV
-344 INVGQLLDLTIVN
+344 INVGQSLDLTIVN

-362 KRLGLSLISSG
+362 KRLGLSLISSAK
-373 LPVEE
+373 PEE
-378 TVEAETPVEETVE
+378 NDEVQVAAVSEDSETNIEENSDTTSVSNDE
-391 AETPVEETVE
+391 DSTNEEVT
-401 AETPVEETVE
+401 EE
-411 AETPVEETV
+411 
-420 EAETPAEEDQK
+420 
-431 SEEAEDKEKES
+431 EKEV

>member
-1 LTNKTEQT
+1 MTNKTEENGQA
-9 SSSPDLME
+9 PDLME

-36 GLIMEIN
+36 GKIMEIN
-43 EEGILLNIGH
+43 DEGLLLNIGH
-53 KSEGFVPTREMR
+53 KSEGIVPTREMR
-65 SFTKLDFEELEE
+65 SFTKVDYDTLEE
-77 GSEIVA
+77 GSEVVA
-83 LVINPEDDDGATV
+83 LVINPEDDDGATI

-111 EKAKEDDQPVEGVII
+111 EKAKEEDKAVDGVII

-200 EKKQQLIQT
+200 QKKQELIET
-209 LKVGDILKGRIV
+209 LQVGNILKGRIV

-248 VSSPADVVTVGTEL
+248 VSSPADIVTVGTEMD
-262 NVYVVKID
+262 VYVVKID
-270 KESLKIALSLK
+270 KENLKIALSLK
-281 RLTPEPWELIK
+281 RLTPEPWEIIK
-292 DELETGKKIAAKVTK
+292 DELVVGRKIIAKVTK

-316 TDQGVEGLVHV
+316 TEQGVEGLVHV
-327 SEISNRELGS
+327 SEISNQELGS
-337 VEDIESI
+337 VEDIESV
-344 INVGQLLDLTIVN
+344 INVGQSLDLTIVN
-357 VDTER
+357 VDAER
-362 KRLGLSLISSG
+362 KRLGLSLISSAK
-373 LPVEE
+373 PEE
-378 TVEAETPVEETVE
+378 NEEVQVASVAEDSQTN
-391 AETPVEETVE
+391 
-401 AETPVEETVE
+401 
-411 AETPVEETV
+411 
-420 EAETPAEEDQK
+420 
-431 SEEAEDKEKES
+431 SEENSDSTSVSTDEDSTNEEATEEEKEV

>member
-1 LTNKTEQT
+1 MTNKTEENGQA
-9 SSSPDLME
+9 PDLME

-36 GLIMEIN
+36 GKIMEIN
-43 EEGILLNIGH
+43 DEGLLLNIGH
-53 KSEGFVPTREMR
+53 KSEGIVPTREMR
-65 SFTKLDFEELEE
+65 SFTKVDYDTLEE
-77 GSEIVA
+77 GSEVVA
-83 LVINPEDDDGATV
+83 LVINPEDDDGATI

-111 EKAKEDDQPVEGVII
+111 EKAKEEDKAVDGVII

-200 EKKQQLIQT
+200 QKKQELIET
-209 LKVGDILKGRIV
+209 LQVGNILKGRIV

-248 VSSPADVVTVGTEL
+248 VSSPADIVTVGTEMD
-262 NVYVVKID
+262 VYVVKID
-270 KESLKIALSLK
+270 KENLKIALSLK
-281 RLTPEPWELIK
+281 RLTPEPWEIIK
-292 DELETGKKIAAKVTK
+292 DELVVGRKIIAKVTK

-316 TDQGVEGLVHV
+316 TEQGVEGLVHV
-327 SEISNRELGS
+327 SEISNQELGS
-337 VEDIESI
+337 VEDIESV
-344 INVGQLLDLTIVN
+344 INVGQSLDLTIVN
-357 VDTER
+357 VDAER
-362 KRLGLSLISSG
+362 KRLGLSLISSAK
-373 LPVEE
+373 PEE
-378 TVEAETPVEETVE
+378 NEKVQVASVAEDSQTN
-391 AETPVEETVE
+391 
-401 AETPVEETVE
+401 
-411 AETPVEETV
+411 
-420 EAETPAEEDQK
+420 
-431 SEEAEDKEKES
+431 SEENSDATSVSTDEDSTNEEATEEEKEV